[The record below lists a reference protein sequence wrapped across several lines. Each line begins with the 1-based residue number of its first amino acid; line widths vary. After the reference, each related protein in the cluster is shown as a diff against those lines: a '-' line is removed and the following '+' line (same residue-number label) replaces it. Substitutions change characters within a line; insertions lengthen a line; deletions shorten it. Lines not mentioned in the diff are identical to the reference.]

1 MINKN
6 EILLKSK
13 KKLFLNLTGIH
24 NTIFSGNGLEFKE
37 LRGYTSSDDIRHIN
51 WKVTSR
57 SLNPTVNI
65 FNEDRQLNIVLVYLN
80 SGSIH
85 FGSTRSKQDTM
96 VETLLS
102 LTQAGILSNDMVS
115 TIFFSQNEDKFHKP
129 TKNKSIID
137 INMNTAYKE
146 NPIGK
151 SIDYEKLTHLLLHK
165 IKKKS
170 LIFIMGDFLDFE
182 NKFNF
187 NLIASKH
194 ELYCAIIRDKFEEN
208 LALNGEFNIVDTN
221 SNEKQNIFLTP
232 KTIKKYNETIKKYDK
247 NLYNYF
253 DSCNIKYEKI
263 YTCDDVQDKLNK
275 LAMS

>member
-37 LRGYTSSDDIRHIN
+37 LRGYTTSDDIRHIN

-65 FNEDRQLNIVLVYLN
+65 FNEDKQLNIVLVYLN
-80 SGSIH
+80 SGSIY
-85 FGSTRSKQDTM
+85 FGSVRSKQDTM

-115 TIFFSQNEDKFHKP
+115 TIFFSEDEDKFYKP
-129 TKNKSIID
+129 TKHKSIID
-137 INMNTAYKE
+137 INLDTAYDE

-151 SIDYEKLTHLLLHK
+151 SINYEKLTHLLLHK

-170 LIFIMGDFLDFE
+170 LIFMMGDFLDFE
-182 NKFNF
+182 DKINFNF
-187 NLIASKH
+187 IASKH
-194 ELYCAIIRDKFEEN
+194 EVYCAIIRDKFEEN
-208 LALNGEFNIVDTN
+208 LELSGEFNIVDTN
-221 SNEKQNIFLTP
+221 SNDEQNIFLTP
-232 KTIKKYNETIKKYDK
+232 TTIKKYNETLKKYDK
-247 NLYNYF
+247 ALYEYF
-253 DSCNIKYEKI
+253 DSCKIKYEKI

-275 LAMS
+275 LVLK

>member
-1 MINKN
+1 MINRN

-13 KKLFLNLTGIH
+13 KKLFLNLNGVH

-37 LRGYTSSDDIRHIN
+37 LRGYTTSDDIRHIN

-65 FNEDRQLNIVLVYLN
+65 FNEDKQLNIVLVYLN
-80 SGSIH
+80 SGSIS
-85 FGSTRSKQDTM
+85 FGSVRSKQDTM

-115 TIFFSQNEDKFHKP
+115 TIFFSEDEDKFYKP
-129 TKNKSIID
+129 TKHKSIID
-137 INMNTAYKE
+137 INIDTAYKE
-146 NPIGK
+146 NPIGR
-151 SIDYEKLTHLLLHK
+151 SINYEKLTQLLLYK

-170 LIFIMGDFLDFE
+170 LIFIMGDFLEFE
-182 NKFNF
+182 NKLNF

-208 LALNGEFNIVDTN
+208 LELYGEFNIVDTN
-221 SNEKQNIFLTP
+221 SNKEQDIFLTP
-232 KTIKKYNETIKKYDK
+232 KTVKKYNEKLKKYDEE
-247 NLYNYF
+247 LYRYF
-253 DSCNIKYEKI
+253 DSCKISYEKI

-275 LAMS
+275 LVIN

>member
-13 KKLFLNLTGIH
+13 KKLFLNLLGEH

-37 LRGYTSSDDIRHIN
+37 LRGYTTNDDIRHIN

-65 FNEDRQLNIVLVYLN
+65 FTEDKQLNIVLVYLN

-85 FGSTRSKQDTM
+85 FGSVRSKQDTM

-115 TIFFSQNEDKFHKP
+115 TIFFSEDEDKFYKP
-129 TKNKSIID
+129 TKHKSIMD
-137 INMNTAYKE
+137 INLDTAYNE
-146 NPIGK
+146 DPLGK
-151 SIDYEKLTHLLLHK
+151 NIDYKKLTQLLLHK

-182 NKFNF
+182 DKFNF

-194 ELYCAIIRDKFEEN
+194 ELYCAIVRDKFEEN
-208 LALNGEFNIVDTN
+208 LELYGEFNIVDTN
-221 SNEKQNIFLTP
+221 SNKEQDILLTP
-232 KTIKKYNETIKKYDK
+232 KIIKKYNETLKKYDE

-253 DSCNIKYEKI
+253 DSSKIRYKKI

-275 LAMS
+275 LVMN